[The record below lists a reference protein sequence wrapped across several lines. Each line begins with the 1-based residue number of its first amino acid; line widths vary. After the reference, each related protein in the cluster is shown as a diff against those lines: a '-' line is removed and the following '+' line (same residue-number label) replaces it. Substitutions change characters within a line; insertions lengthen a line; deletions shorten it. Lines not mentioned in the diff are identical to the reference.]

1 MIRFARLV
9 WRNAWR
15 SRIRTLLTL
24 GGVAVSLL
32 AFTVLRAVDAGMNG
46 LFEKAGE
53 DTLVVFQEG
62 RY

>member
-15 SRIRTLLTL
+15 SRTRTLLTTS
-24 GGVAVSLL
+24 GVAVSLL
-32 AFTVLRAVDAGMNG
+32 AFTVLRAVDAGMQG
-46 LFEKAGE
+46 LFARAGA
-53 DTLVVFQEG
+53 DTLVVFQDG